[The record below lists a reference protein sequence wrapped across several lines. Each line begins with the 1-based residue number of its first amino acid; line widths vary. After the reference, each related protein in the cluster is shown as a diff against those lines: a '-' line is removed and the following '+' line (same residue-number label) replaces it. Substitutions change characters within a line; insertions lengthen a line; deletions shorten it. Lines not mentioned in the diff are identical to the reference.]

1 MNATD
6 EALTAVI
13 YARVSRDTTGRGKSV
28 EQQIAEC
35 RTTCENEGWQI
46 AEIVTDNSISASRYE
61 LRNRPG
67 YESLTRILKPGMVL
81 VVWEFSRAG
90 RRTQEHLALQELCEE
105 RSVLFRAGS
114 RNYDFRKSEDRF
126 IGTLESAIAA
136 KSSDETRERVLRAKR
151 ADAERGRPNGAL
163 GFGFMPTIDP
173 VTHEK
178 VWTLDPITAPLV
190 KEAATA
196 ILAGASLN
204 SIVKDWNRRGIKTFK
219 GNDWRSITLR
229 QLLLRP
235 AIAGLRQHQGQ
246 TTAVKAVWPPII
258 TEQQHRA
265 LVATFTDPSRKTQR
279 GSEVKHLL
287 TNIALC
293 GKCDKPV
300 VRMSPNAKLQRES
313 RYACPDRHVGRNQ
326 AEVDKHVVSELL
338 RIMDDRL
345 ADEFLMD
352 ETGAA
357 DGMDSPS
364 EHHLT
369 KAAELQQQLDDATA
383 EFIAGRLTAAT
394 LGRIE
399 AALLPQID
407 QERRS
412 AAERTSNPLLAKL
425 AAGAAGAW
433 KAADVTER
441 RAMIRAAVVVTIQPV
456 GKGGTH
462 VFDPNGV
469 TVERRRRTE
478 HVRPR

>member
-1 MNATD
+1 MSAR
-6 EALTAVI
+6 AVI
-13 YARVSRDTTGRGKSV
+13 YARVSRDTTGQGKSV

-35 RTTCENEGWQI
+35 TKTCVQENWEI
-46 AEIVTDNSISASRYE
+46 AEIVTDNSISASRYAAKQ
-61 LRNRPG
+61 RPG
-67 YESLTRILKPGMVL
+67 YESLKNILEPEMIL

-105 RSVLFRAGS
+105 RGVLFRAGS

-126 IGTLESAIAA
+126 MGTLESAIAA
-136 KSSDETRERVLRAKR
+136 KSSDETRERVLRDKR
-151 ADAERGRPNGAL
+151 AAAEKGRPNGSL
-163 GFGFMPTIDP
+163 GFGFLPIIDP
-173 VTHEK
+173 DTFARA
-178 VWTLDPITAPLV
+178 WILDPTTAPLV
-190 KEAATA
+190 KDAATA
-196 ILAGASLN
+196 ILAGASLH
-204 SIVKDWNRRGIKTFK
+204 SIVKDWNQRGIKTFK
-219 GNDWRSITLR
+219 GNIWRSITLR

-246 TTAVKAVWPPII
+246 TTTVKAVWPPII
-258 TEQQHRA
+258 TEQEHRA
-265 LVATFTDPSRKTQR
+265 LVAIFTDPSRKTQR

-293 GKCDKPV
+293 GKCNQPV
-300 VRMSPNAKLQRES
+300 VRMSPNAKLQRGS
-313 RYACPDRHVGRNQ
+313 RYACPDRHVTRNQ
-326 AEVDKHVVSELL
+326 AEVDKRVVSELL
-338 RIMDDRL
+338 RIMDDTL

-433 KAADVTER
+433 KAADISER
-441 RAMIRAAVVVTIQPV
+441 RAMLRAAVVVTIHPV

-469 TVERRRRTE
+469 TVAARQRH
-478 HVRPR
+478 HVSW